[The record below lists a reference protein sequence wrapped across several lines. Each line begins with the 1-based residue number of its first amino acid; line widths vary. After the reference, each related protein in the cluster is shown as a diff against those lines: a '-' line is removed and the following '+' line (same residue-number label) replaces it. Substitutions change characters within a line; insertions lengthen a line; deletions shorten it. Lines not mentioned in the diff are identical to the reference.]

1 MANLSAECCLL
12 YYFRMNM
19 DNNTKSII
27 LVIVLVL
34 IVSLIA
40 AVIRTIAGRRGGQ
53 YTYRTIVLGKK
64 TLRSSHSLGKVLLI
78 NFCDNF
84 FIFFVAFAMKRDKN
98 DKS

>member
-1 MANLSAECCLL
+1 MANLSAECSLL

-34 IVSLIA
+34 VVSLIA

-64 TLRSSHSLGKVLLI
+64 TLRTSHSLGRVLLI
-78 NFCDNF
+78 NFSDNF
-84 FIFFVAFAMKRDKN
+84 LIFLWLLP
-98 DKS
+98 

>member
-1 MANLSAECCLL
+1 
-12 YYFRMNM
+12 MNM

-53 YTYRTIVLGKK
+53 YTYCTIVLGKK

-84 FIFFVAFAMKRDKN
+84 FIFLWLLP
-98 DKS
+98 

>member
-34 IVSLIA
+34 VVSLIA

-78 NFCDNF
+78 NLCDNF
-84 FIFFVAFAMKRDKN
+84 FIFLWLLP
-98 DKS
+98 

>member
-1 MANLSAECCLL
+1 
-12 YYFRMNM
+12 M

-98 DKS
+98 DKSWRKDKLC

>member
-1 MANLSAECCLL
+1 
-12 YYFRMNM
+12 M

-34 IVSLIA
+34 VVSLIA

-64 TLRSSHSLGKVLLI
+64 TLRSSHSLGEVLLI

-84 FIFFVAFAMKRDKN
+84 FIFLWLLP
-98 DKS
+98 

>member
-1 MANLSAECCLL
+1 MANLSAECSLR

-34 IVSLIA
+34 VVSLIA

-64 TLRSSHSLGKVLLI
+64 TLRSSHSLEKVLLI

-84 FIFFVAFAMKRDKN
+84 FIFLWLLP
-98 DKS
+98 

>member
-34 IVSLIA
+34 VVSLIA

-64 TLRSSHSLGKVLLI
+64 NAEKQSFTGKGST
-78 NFCDNF
+78 N
-84 FIFFVAFAMKRDKN
+84 
-98 DKS
+98 

>member
-1 MANLSAECCLL
+1 
-12 YYFRMNM
+12 M

-34 IVSLIA
+34 VVSLIA

-53 YTYRTIVLGKK
+53 YAYRTIVLGKK

-84 FIFFVAFAMKRDKN
+84 FIFLWLLP
-98 DKS
+98 